1 MVTQTRWTSHESLFP
16 GFYLSCLLTTA
27 SMLFNQ
33 VAEQVSKKRV
43 GGKRE
48 VVKKY
53 YTRENV
59 NPSKTERVTVGVS
72 RNSTEQL

>member
-1 MVTQTRWTSHESLFP
+1 
-16 GFYLSCLLTTA
+16 
-27 SMLFNQ
+27 MLFNQ

-43 GGKRE
+43 GGKGE